1 LTKQNMNE
9 PALKVIFL
17 GGVGEIG
24 KNMTALEFGDEII
37 VVDCGLAFPSSE
49 MPGIDLVIPDASYLV
64 ANREKVKG
72 IVLTHAHEDH
82 IGALP
87 YILKELNVP
96 VYGTRMTLSLL
107 EPKLR
112 EHKIAENSR
121 LNSVKP
127 KSVVHLGANFKV
139 EFISV
144 THSVAGSCA
153 LAITTPLGVVFHT
166 GDFKIDHTPIDG
178 VATDLSR
185 IAEIG
190 NKGVL
195 LLLGES
201 TNVERK
207 GSSMSEATVGSSL
220 HKVFAEQS
228 SRRIFVATFASNVH
242 RLQQLLDLAQK
253 FGRKVVFSGRSMLN
267 VVEAATKIGEL
278 KYNNELIV
286 DIEKIGNHDDKNIL
300 VITTGSQGEPMSAL
314 TRMASDE
321 FNKVKIGYNDV
332 IVISASPIP
341 GNEKLVYGVVNKLYR
356 LGARVIYE
364 SFANVHVSG
373 HAYQDELSLIH
384 TLVKPKFFIPVH
396 GEYRHLKKHAE
407 LAMKMGMPS
416 SNIIICDL
424 GNVAS
429 VTRKMIRLDDNV
441 TAGPI
446 LVDGIGVGDVGSTV
460 IRDRKT
466 LSEDGLV
473 MVGVSVCHLS
483 GEVEDIEILTRGFV
497 YVKESEDLLTES
509 KEIVRSIFDKYDS
522 KDSMN
527 DFAQIKNQ
535 IRKDL
540 KGYLYKRTHRNP
552 MIIVMVLQ
560 EKE

>member
-1 LTKQNMNE
+1 MNE
-9 PALKVIFL
+9 PDLKVIFL

-24 KNMTALEFGDEII
+24 KNMTALEFGEEII
-37 VVDCGLAFPSSE
+37 VIDCGLAFPSSE
-49 MPGIDLVIPDASYLV
+49 MPGIDLVIPDASYLI

-96 VYGTRMTLSLL
+96 VYGTRMTMSLL

-112 EHKIAENSR
+112 EHKILENAR
-121 LNSVKP
+121 LNTVKP
-127 KSVVHLGANFKV
+127 KSVVHLGGGFKV

-153 LAITTPLGVVFHT
+153 LSITTPIGVVFHT

-178 VATDLSR
+178 VPTDLSR

-228 SRRIFVATFASNVH
+228 TRRIFVATFASNVH
-242 RLQQLLDLAQK
+242 RIQQLLDLAQK
-253 FGRKVVFSGRSMLN
+253 FNRKVAFSGRSMLN

-278 KYNNELIV
+278 KYNNDLIV
-286 DIEKIGNHDDKNIL
+286 DIEKIGNHEDKHLLIK
-300 VITTGSQGEPMSAL
+300 TTGSQGEPMSAL
-314 TRMASDE
+314 TRMACDE
-321 FNKVKIGYNDV
+321 FTKVKIGYNDV

-341 GNEKLVYGVVNKLYR
+341 GNERLVYGVINKLYR

-373 HAYQDELSLIH
+373 HAYADELSLIH

-416 SNIIICDL
+416 SNIVLCDL

-429 VTRKMIRLDDNV
+429 VSKRAIRLGDNV

-446 LVDGIGVGDVGSTV
+446 LVDGIGVGDVGSAV

-473 MVGVSVCHLS
+473 MVGVSVCSLS
-483 GEVEDIEILTRGFV
+483 GTVQDIEILTKGFV
-497 YVKESEDLLTES
+497 YVKESEDLLTDS
-509 KEIVRSIFDKYDS
+509 KDIVRSVFDKYDS
-522 KDSMN
+522 KSDMN

-560 EKE
+560 ERE

>member
-1 LTKQNMNE
+1 MNE
-9 PALKVIFL
+9 PDLKVIFL

-24 KNMTALEFGDEII
+24 KNMTALEFGEEII
-37 VVDCGLAFPSSE
+37 VIDCGLAFPSSE
-49 MPGIDLVIPDASYLV
+49 MPGIDLVIPDASYLI

-96 VYGTRMTLSLL
+96 VYGTRMTMSLL

-112 EHKIAENSR
+112 EHKILENAR
-121 LNSVKP
+121 LNTVKP
-127 KSVVHLGANFKV
+127 KSVVHLGGGFKV

-153 LAITTPLGVVFHT
+153 LSITTPIGVVFHT

-178 VATDLSR
+178 VPTDLSR

-228 SRRIFVATFASNVH
+228 TRRIFVATFASNVH
-242 RLQQLLDLAQK
+242 RIQQLLDLAQK
-253 FGRKVVFSGRSMLN
+253 FNRKVAFSGRSMLN

-278 KYNNELIV
+278 KYNNDLIV
-286 DIEKIGNHDDKNIL
+286 DIEKIGNHEDKHLLI
-300 VITTGSQGEPMSAL
+300 ITTGSQGEPMSAL
-314 TRMASDE
+314 TRMACDE
-321 FNKVKIGYNDV
+321 FTKVKIGYNDV

-341 GNEKLVYGVVNKLYR
+341 GNERLVYGVINKLYR

-373 HAYQDELSLIH
+373 HAYADELSLIH

-416 SNIIICDL
+416 SNIVLCDL

-429 VTRKMIRLDDNV
+429 VSKRAIRLGDNV

-446 LVDGIGVGDVGSTV
+446 LVDGIGVGDVGSAV

-473 MVGVSVCHLS
+473 MVGVSVCSLS
-483 GEVEDIEILTRGFV
+483 GTVQDIEILTKGFV
-497 YVKESEDLLTES
+497 YVKESEDLLTDS
-509 KEIVRSIFDKYDS
+509 KDIVRSVFDKYDS
-522 KDSMN
+522 KSDMN

-560 EKE
+560 ERE

>member
-1 LTKQNMNE
+1 MNE